1 VIVVL
6 QSFDEKLIPPV
17 GFSHN
22 NCYLV
27 LKWCI

>member
-1 VIVVL
+1 VIVLL

-22 NCYLV
+22 NCHLV
-27 LKWCI
+27 VK